1 MAASDSSMQLLQ
13 RGHRSTLG
21 AGRPGI
27 LDRSDRTGRYRGGYS
42 VTTVPDIPVVQVHA
56 FEEDGTTT
64 AASMWALDVPRGR
77 RPSPLTLAVLG
88 VVAGIAA
95 MALGAA
101 AVISAGGSADAAPDP
116 RTRADSGEP
125 SGTAVAG
132 VERRVLALLAKPSTE
147 RISFSGTGGLVL
159 AVGSGGR
166 AAILIRGLERATP
179 GKPYFAWV
187 VAPGAGAAP
196 VRAARFVGT
205 ERAVFLSRQL
215 GPRASVVVSTS
226 RPVAARPAGNRI
238 VALRG

>member
-1 MAASDSSMQLLQ
+1 MAASDSGMQLLQ
-13 RGHRSTLG
+13 RAHRSTLG
-21 AGRPGI
+21 RRAGLAI
-27 LDRSDRTGRYRGGYS
+27 IDRSDRTGRYRDGL
-42 VTTVPDIPVVQVHA
+42 VTTVPDIPVVQVRT

-101 AVISAGGSADAAPDP
+101 AVISAGTSAGAAPDP
-116 RTRADSGEP
+116 GTRTDSAEP
-125 SGTAVAG
+125 SGSAAAG

-147 RISFSGTGGLVL
+147 RISFSGSRGLVL

-166 AAILIRGLERATP
+166 AAILIRGMERATP
-179 GKPYFAWV
+179 GTPYLAWV
-187 VAPGAGAAP
+187 VTPAAPP
-196 VRAARFVGT
+196 VRAARFVGD
-205 ERAVFLSRQL
+205 ERAVFLSRLL
-215 GPRASVVVSTS
+215 GPRASVVVSTT
-226 RPVAARPAGNRI
+226 RPVAERPAGNRI